1 MENNFNPFDNFDREI
16 TPIPTKN
23 IKKIYNSEIRET
35 FNPKVKKTYNPE
47 ITKKYFN
54 NQSNNKS
61 SIENIIKNTNLS
73 DEKMVENNE
82 TKFVWDEIDHCLRS
96 NT

>member
-1 MENNFNPFDNFDREI
+1 MENNFNPFENFDRKR

-23 IKKIYNSEIRET
+23 IKKISNSEIRET

-54 NQSNNKS
+54 NQNNNK
-61 SIENIIKNTNLS
+61 IFN
-73 DEKMVENNE
+73 
-82 TKFVWDEIDHCLRS
+82 
-96 NT
+96 